1 MSRAF
6 RRIYAAL
13 LMSGYDP
20 SAATQILFAARQ
32 GNAVSLIQCRA
43 AAQLQRPGQR
53 IAHLISSLAVL
64 NDDLRQFN
72 DEGL

>member
-6 RRIYAAL
+6 SRTYAAL
-13 LMSGYDP
+13 LMSGYEP
-20 SAATQILFAARQ
+20 RAASRILFTARL
-32 GNAVSLIQCRA
+32 GDAVSLLQCRA